1 MKKIFFLT
9 LLLISTLF
17 CIKAYGFCS
26 LYLVDHV
33 TRCVEDEEGKCCLV
47 EYEKNNLKCSEI
59 WCYSRSDCEWE
70 LSSAQVC
77 K

>member
-1 MKKIFFLT
+1 MQLHMT
-9 LLLISTLF
+9 NLRGENL
-17 CIKAYGFCS
+17 
-26 LYLVDHV
+26 
-33 TRCVEDEEGKCCLV
+33 EV